1 MALLRY
7 VLGLRYG
14 VIVNSVAD
22 DTVSLFFSFL
32 SRLIKIESLS

>member
-1 MALLRY
+1 VALLRC

-14 VIVNSVAD
+14 VTVKSAD
-22 DTVSLFFSFL
+22 DMVSLFFSFL